1 MRIGLFTDTYLPEIN
16 GVVSSIHTLRIQL
29 EKNGHIVYVVT
40 TKSESVEDDSD
51 EHVLRLSGIELKKLY
66 GYVLTSPI
74 HIFAYNQIKEM
85 NLDIIHAH
93 TEFGVGIFARI
104 IAKMQGLPLVSTYH
118 TTYEDYTHYVN
129 IIKSET
135 VDKLAKKAVSSLSK
149 LYGDSSTEMIAP
161 SEKTREMLLRYG
173 IKKNIYVIPTGL
185 DLDRFS
191 NKHITKTD
199 THKIREQYGVLDNE
213 CLIIFVGRIAKEK
226 SIDFVIEGFS
236 YLKERKVPCKFM
248 IVGAGPDEELLH
260 QQVKKLNLDDIVIF
274 AGKKQSNLIPLFYH
288 ASDCFVS
295 ASLTETQGMTYI
307 EALASGLPVFARYD
321 DVLTEIVI
329 EDETGYYFSTP
340 EEFANKVE
348 RYLSLSNDKKHEFSK
363 KAINHVKPYDCQ
375 DFYEKIIHVY
385 KIAIA
390 NYSELYEIDRIRS
403 KNDYIQ
409 LYLVSPKNEDI
420 KILVSLDTYFNSG
433 YRKGMKLT
441 QEEIDVLVTEE
452 EEVKAYQSCLRKLA
466 IKDRTRK
473 EMYDWITQNTELE
486 IDAVNRIIEK
496 LEEHHFIDDLRYTKS
511 AVFTMKMTLLGENK
525 IIRNLK
531 KKGISI
537 EMIDEVLQ
545 SADNSDEFENALKF
559 GVKIQFSIKDKS
571 VKMKKKL
578 IQQKLF
584 LQGYNEDI
592 IEKVMIDLNFVDDEI
607 SEIDTLRKIA
617 TKAKKRYEKK
627 YKGFKLRNTVYRYCA
642 SMGFDVE
649 DIYVVLDEMEWKDE
663 I

>member
-16 GVVSSIHTLRIQL
+16 GVVSSIHTLRLQL
-29 EKNGHIVYVVT
+29 EKNGHTVFVIT
-40 TKSESVEDDSD
+40 TKSESAEDDKD
-51 EHVLRLSGIELKKLY
+51 QFVLRLSGIELKKLY

-85 NLDIIHAH
+85 KLEIIHAH

-118 TTYEDYTHYVN
+118 TTYEDYTHYIN
-129 IIKSET
+129 IINSET
-135 VDKLAKKAVSSLSK
+135 VNKLAKKAVSSLSK

-185 DLDRFS
+185 DLVRFS
-191 NKHITKTD
+191 NKHASKED
-199 THKIREQYGVLDNE
+199 RNKIRSQYGVADDE
-213 CLIIFVGRIAKEK
+213 CLVVYVGRIAQEK
-226 SIDFVIEGFS
+226 SIDFVIDGFS
-236 YLKERKVPCKFM
+236 YLKKDNVPCKFL
-248 IVGAGPDEELLH
+248 IIGAGPDVELL
-260 QQVKKLNLDDIVIF
+260 QEQTKKLNLEDTVIF
-274 AGKKQSNLIPLFYH
+274 AGKKSSDTIPSYYH

-307 EALASGLPVFARYD
+307 EALACGLPVFARFD
-321 DVLTEIVI
+321 EVLKEIVV

-340 EEFANKVE
+340 EEFSIKIKK
-348 RYLSLSNDKKHEFSK
+348 YLALSNEQKHELSK
-363 KAINHVKPYDCQ
+363 RAINHAKPYDCQ
-375 DFYEKIIHVY
+375 EFYEKIIHVY

-441 QEEIDVLVTEE
+441 QSEIDVLLSEE
-452 EEVKAYQSCLRKLA
+452 EEVKVYQSCLRKLA

-473 EMYDWITQNTELE
+473 EMYDWITQNTTLE
-486 IDAVNRIIEK
+486 IDAVNRVIEK
-496 LEEHHFIDDLRYTKS
+496 LEEHHFIDDLRYAKS
-511 AVFTMKMTLLGENK
+511 AVFTMKMTLVGEIK

-531 KKGISI
+531 KKGIAI
-537 EMIDEVLQ
+537 EMIEEVLR
-545 SADNSDEFENALKF
+545 SSDNSDEFENALKWA
-559 GVKIQFSIKDKS
+559 VKVQFTIKDKS

-584 LQGYNEDI
+584 LQGYSVDI
-592 IEKVMIDLNFVDDEI
+592 IEKVMTDLNFVDDER

-627 YKGFKLRNTVYRYCA
+627 YTGFKLRNTVYRYCA
-642 SMGFDVE
+642 SMGFDAE
-649 DIYVVLDEMEWKDE
+649 DIYAVLDEMEWKDE